1 MRRLLLLAGLL
12 LPAPLAAQL
21 GEVHLGL
28 LGSVGTGSAW
38 GPGVGALIGVAP
50 GRLTYL
56 GLRAQAHRGPTEEVD
71 GVDVRTRMTVFAA
84 DLGFMIPVGPVELI
98 PGISLG
104 VLRFSQQVDDPMVE
118 GGFGPP
124 AIATEFYPAPTL
136 AVLIRVK
143 GIHLIPELQV
153 DLAGDPSTKDP
164 GDPRSKGLWEPV
176 SHRGVMVGLRVV
188 IPFEVDRIRH

>member
-21 GEVHLGL
+21 GEVHVGL
-28 LGSVGTGSAW
+28 LGSVGTGPAW
-38 GPGVGALIGVAP
+38 GPGLGALVGVAP

-56 GLRAQAHRGPTEEVD
+56 GLRAQAHRGPTEELQGIEGMV
-71 GVDVRTRMTVFAA
+71 GVRTRMTVFAA
-84 DLGFMIPVGPVELI
+84 DLGFMIPVGPVEVM

-143 GIHLIPELQV
+143 GIHLIPEIQA
-153 DLAGDPSTKDP
+153 DLAGDPSNLP
-164 GDPRSKGLWEPV
+164 APV